1 MGALQATNQPT
12 TTSTEY
18 DCEETL
24 QQSILHSCAQI
35 RDALSHTNQS
45 TEASDAESY
54 HNIFLINGF
63 VEHFG
68 TVESIWSE
76 DFRSITKKLASAMLK
91 TLGPHHT
98 HKADRMPEANWLH
111 HPGQGT
117 VVTDSSWLRDDCK
130 IFLKELSLN

>member
-1 MGALQATNQPT
+1 M
-12 TTSTEY
+12 
-18 DCEETL
+18 
-24 QQSILHSCAQI
+24 
-35 RDALSHTNQS
+35 
-45 TEASDAESY
+45 
-54 HNIFLINGF
+54 
-63 VEHFG
+63 EHFG

-117 VVTDSSWLRDDCK
+117 AVTDSSWLRDDC
-130 IFLKELSLN
+130 IFLKNYHSTSNIAIIQDSEPPDASAITVLIGKAHALETRRQAA